1 MYYKCTALDVLEKRE
16 WIGSYIPYCF
26 VEGNKSIVDGKTYY
40 TGLYED
46 MVSTQVLYNYATNT
60 AIELAESAP
69 ISPFIGDAR
78 AFKGYEKYYD
88 TANTKNYSYLP
99 YNAIDENDVFMT
111 YGQGLCSSDL
121 LGAIWGVIAGGFN
134 YIYLQF
140 IDQGVIQKQL
150 DLARERLEE
159 QGLTE
164 SQIEDAEK
172 ITKMMMGPG
181 VQVVI
186 VVLVTILFMCIFG
199 LIVSGVLKREKSV
212 FDE

>member
-1 MYYKCTALDVLEKRE
+1 MENQKMSPSLIMLKWGA
-16 WIGSYIPYCF
+16 IGGLLSFIF
-26 VEGNKSIVDGKTYY
+26 TLITKF
-40 TGLYED
+40 TGLED
-46 MVSTQVLYNYATNT
+46 DFSETLGWVSTIFTLIINVTILVLALR
-60 AIELAESAP
+60 EVRE
-69 ISPFIGDAR
+69 
-78 AFKGYEKYYD
+78 
-88 TANTKNYSYLP
+88 
-99 YNAIDENDVFMT
+99 ENDGFMS
-111 YGQGLCSSDL
+111 YGQGLGSSTL

-140 IDQGVIQKQL
+140 IDQGVVQKQL
-150 DLARERLEE
+150 DLARERLED

-181 VQVVI
+181 VQFVMVV
-186 VVLVTILFMCIFG
+186 VVTIVFMFILG

>member
-1 MYYKCTALDVLEKRE
+1 MENQKTSPSLIMLKWGA
-16 WIGSYIPYCF
+16 IGGLLSFIF
-26 VEGNKSIVDGKTYY
+26 TLITKY
-40 TGLYED
+40 TGLED
-46 MVSTQVLYNYATNT
+46 DFSETLGWVSTIFTLLINVTILVLALR
-60 AIELAESAP
+60 EVRS
-69 ISPFIGDAR
+69 
-78 AFKGYEKYYD
+78 
-88 TANTKNYSYLP
+88 
-99 YNAIDENDVFMT
+99 ENDGFMT
-111 YGQGLCSSDL
+111 YGQGLGSSAL

-150 DLARERLEE
+150 NLARERLEE
-159 QGLTE
+159 QGLSE

-181 VQVVI
+181 VQFVI
-186 VVLVTILFMCIFG
+186 VVLVTILFMFILG

>member
-1 MYYKCTALDVLEKRE
+1 MENQKTSPSLIMLKWGA
-16 WIGSYIPYCF
+16 IGGLLSFIF
-26 VEGNKSIVDGKTYY
+26 TLITKY
-40 TGLYED
+40 TGLED
-46 MVSTQVLYNYATNT
+46 DFSETLGWVSTIFTLLINVTILVLALR
-60 AIELAESAP
+60 EVRS
-69 ISPFIGDAR
+69 
-78 AFKGYEKYYD
+78 
-88 TANTKNYSYLP
+88 
-99 YNAIDENDVFMT
+99 ENDGFMT
-111 YGQGLCSSDL
+111 YGQGLGSSAL

-159 QGLTE
+159 QGLSE

-181 VQVVI
+181 IQFVI
-186 VVLVTILFMCIFG
+186 VVLVTILFMFILG

>member
-1 MYYKCTALDVLEKRE
+1 MENQTTSPSLIMLKWGA
-16 WIGSYIPYCF
+16 IGGLLSFIF
-26 VEGNKSIVDGKTYY
+26 TLITKF
-40 TGLYED
+40 TGLED
-46 MVSTQVLYNYATNT
+46 DFSETLGWVSTIFTLIINVTILVLALR
-60 AIELAESAP
+60 EVRE
-69 ISPFIGDAR
+69 
-78 AFKGYEKYYD
+78 
-88 TANTKNYSYLP
+88 
-99 YNAIDENDVFMT
+99 ENDGFMS
-111 YGQGLCSSDL
+111 YGQGLGSSTL

-140 IDQGVIQKQL
+140 IDQGVVQKQL
-150 DLARERLEE
+150 DLARERLED

-181 VQVVI
+181 VQFVI
-186 VVLVTILFMCIFG
+186 VVLVTIVFMFILG

>member
-1 MYYKCTALDVLEKRE
+1 MSPSLIMLKWGA
-16 WIGSYIPYCF
+16 IGGLLSFIF
-26 VEGNKSIVDGKTYY
+26 TLITKF
-40 TGLYED
+40 TGLED
-46 MVSTQVLYNYATNT
+46 DFSETLGWVSTIFTLIINVTILVLALR
-60 AIELAESAP
+60 EVRE
-69 ISPFIGDAR
+69 
-78 AFKGYEKYYD
+78 
-88 TANTKNYSYLP
+88 
-99 YNAIDENDVFMT
+99 ENDGFMS
-111 YGQGLCSSDL
+111 YGQGLGSSTL

-140 IDQGVIQKQL
+140 IDQGVVQKQL
-150 DLARERLEE
+150 DLARERLED

-181 VQVVI
+181 VQFVMVV
-186 VVLVTILFMCIFG
+186 VVTIVFMFILG

>member
-1 MYYKCTALDVLEKRE
+1 MENQTTSPSLIMLKWGA
-16 WIGSYIPYCF
+16 IGGLLSFIF
-26 VEGNKSIVDGKTYY
+26 TLITKF
-40 TGLYED
+40 TGLED
-46 MVSTQVLYNYATNT
+46 DFSETLGWVSTIFTLIINVTILVLALR
-60 AIELAESAP
+60 EVRE
-69 ISPFIGDAR
+69 
-78 AFKGYEKYYD
+78 
-88 TANTKNYSYLP
+88 
-99 YNAIDENDVFMT
+99 ENDGFMS
-111 YGQGLCSSDL
+111 YGQGLGSSTL

-140 IDQGVIQKQL
+140 IDQGVVQKQL
-150 DLARERLEE
+150 DLARERLED

-181 VQVVI
+181 VQFVMVV
-186 VVLVTILFMCIFG
+186 VVTIVFMFILG

>member
-1 MYYKCTALDVLEKRE
+1 MENQKMSPSLIMLKWGA
-16 WIGSYIPYCF
+16 IGGLLSFIF
-26 VEGNKSIVDGKTYY
+26 TLITKL
-40 TGLYED
+40 TGLED
-46 MVSTQVLYNYATNT
+46 DFSETLGWVSTIFTLIINVTILVLALR
-60 AIELAESAP
+60 EVRE
-69 ISPFIGDAR
+69 
-78 AFKGYEKYYD
+78 
-88 TANTKNYSYLP
+88 
-99 YNAIDENDVFMT
+99 ENDGFMS
-111 YGQGLCSSDL
+111 YGQGLGSSTL

-140 IDQGVIQKQL
+140 IDQGVVQKQL
-150 DLARERLEE
+150 DLARERLED

-181 VQVVI
+181 VQFVI
-186 VVLVTILFMCIFG
+186 VVLVTIVFMFILG

>member
-1 MYYKCTALDVLEKRE
+1 MENQKTSPSLIMLKWGA
-16 WIGSYIPYCF
+16 IGGLLSFIF
-26 VEGNKSIVDGKTYY
+26 TLITKY
-40 TGLYED
+40 TGLED
-46 MVSTQVLYNYATNT
+46 DFSETLGWVSTIFTLLINVTILVLALR
-60 AIELAESAP
+60 EVRS
-69 ISPFIGDAR
+69 
-78 AFKGYEKYYD
+78 
-88 TANTKNYSYLP
+88 
-99 YNAIDENDVFMT
+99 ENDGFMT
-111 YGQGLCSSDL
+111 YGQGLGSSAL

-159 QGLTE
+159 QGLSE

-181 VQVVI
+181 VQFVI
-186 VVLVTILFMCIFG
+186 VVLVTILFMFILG

>member
-1 MYYKCTALDVLEKRE
+1 MENQKTSPSLIMLKWGA
-16 WIGSYIPYCF
+16 IGGLLSFIF
-26 VEGNKSIVDGKTYY
+26 TLITKY
-40 TGLYED
+40 TGLED
-46 MVSTQVLYNYATNT
+46 DFSETLGWVSTIFTLVINVTILVLALR
-60 AIELAESAP
+60 EVRS
-69 ISPFIGDAR
+69 
-78 AFKGYEKYYD
+78 
-88 TANTKNYSYLP
+88 
-99 YNAIDENDVFMT
+99 ENDGFMT
-111 YGQGLCSSDL
+111 YGQGLGSSAL

-159 QGLTE
+159 QGLSE

-181 VQVVI
+181 IQFVI
-186 VVLVTILFMCIFG
+186 VVLVTILFMFILG

>member
-1 MYYKCTALDVLEKRE
+1 MENQKTSPSLIMLKWGA
-16 WIGSYIPYCF
+16 IGGLLSFIF
-26 VEGNKSIVDGKTYY
+26 TLITKY
-40 TGLYED
+40 TGLED
-46 MVSTQVLYNYATNT
+46 DFSETLGWVSTIFTLLINVTILVLALR
-60 AIELAESAP
+60 EVRS
-69 ISPFIGDAR
+69 
-78 AFKGYEKYYD
+78 
-88 TANTKNYSYLP
+88 
-99 YNAIDENDVFMT
+99 ENDGFMT
-111 YGQGLCSSDL
+111 YGQGLGSSAL

-181 VQVVI
+181 IQFVI
-186 VVLVTILFMCIFG
+186 VVLVTILFMFILG